1 MILKENDEVKY
12 DAWVDMV
19 IIMQPKRFVG
29 CLGWFKC
36 ENAKQSKDGVR
47 ASKDQKM

>member
-12 DAWVDMV
+12 DARVRMV
-19 IIMQPKRFVG
+19 IIMRPKRFVG

-36 ENAKQSKDGVR
+36 ENATSSKDGVR
-47 ASKDQKM
+47 SSKDEKM